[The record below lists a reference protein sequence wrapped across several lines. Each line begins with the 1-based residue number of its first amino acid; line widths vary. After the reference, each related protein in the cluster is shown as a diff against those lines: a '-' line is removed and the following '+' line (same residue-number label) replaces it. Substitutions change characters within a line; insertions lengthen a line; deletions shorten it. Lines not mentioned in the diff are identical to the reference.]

1 MGEPN
6 YDFRPEAPELFISYA
21 SANLDR
27 ASALATR
34 LAAEGFRVW
43 FDKAR
48 LAPGCDW
55 HKEIEKG
62 CEAARIVVPLLTPI
76 WKLSEWTRYETY
88 GHAAVMPLIA
98 EGAENDVLTPPLR
111 RWQARRF
118 DPLAADEETWRA
130 LFAAIRAKLAEPAP
144 DRAQRLIRLLHD
156 PCAYFTGRDADLV
169 RIHEELHEGPVAAL
183 TQGRVRAIAAL
194 GGVGKTTL
202 ANEYAR
208 RFWRLYP
215 QIFWVDARRGYDNEF
230 AAIHDLL
237 FPDRASLP
245 ITPEEKAKAALREFE
260 GSMER
265 LLVLDNVE
273 DEVSCRAWIPRSGAC
288 RTLITSRFADWPQA
302 AGVRTIHLYVLESE
316 AARQFLLARAAR
328 QAVGDE
334 LAACD
339 ELARRLG
346 YLPLALEVA
355 AAYIVEQGLSFAEYL
370 GLYEKATATLLSE
383 HALGSDH
390 YPDPVIATWRPTI
403 EKFSPL
409 ARAILRLSA
418 CLAETPIQFD
428 LFKASE
434 PRVREFA
441 AAFGAV
447 AAPNNDAEAE
457 LALRAAIAKELHRYS
472 MALDWNG
479 KSFRVHG
486 LVQKVEWLRANGEE
500 RRRALALAYDLITS
514 YGPGSAFEPENFA
527 IWDALFP
534 HGEAAHRLGHEP
546 ASTPPSPELIERL
559 DQYTFGRGRFEE
571 SLTYSRERLQRVE
584 AEFGPE
590 SEEVASD
597 LINVGEALRVLGH
610 TVEARAC
617 FQRSVEIRRKL
628 GAPNELATSLNYLGL
643 SAQTYSESVT
653 IFEEALRIIDKV
665 ADADSSTKLKLLL
678 NLSTFLF
685 YQGEFSKA
693 GPVAE
698 AALALAET
706 SVGPKHPLTATCLA
720 NVAHLRQQQND
731 WGTARAL
738 LERALA
744 IREKALGS
752 DHPDTAHGLNNLAS
766 LLQVQGDLAG
776 ARPLCERALAIRE
789 KVFGPDHPTTAA
801 SLSNL
806 ASLLHDQGDLAGARP
821 LHERALAIR
830 EKALGPDHPDTA
842 TSLNNLAS
850 LLQDQGD
857 LAGARPL
864 YERALAIWENELGP
878 DHPNTAASLNNLAV
892 LLKKQ
897 GDLVGAR
904 PFYERALAI
913 HEKALGPE
921 HPDTARSLNNL
932 ALLLKAQGDLAGARA
947 LFERALAIWEKAL
960 GPEHPDTLAAVG
972 NLAGLLDDEREFAA
986 AEPLH
991 RRSLEGLIRKL
1002 GPSHPDVL
1010 SEQNNLGVSLR
1021 HAGRPDLAEPY
1032 ARACADATP
1041 SVLGPTHPRSL
1052 FRRNNLVIT
1061 LLMLR
1066 RAPEADAL
1074 IAESWRAT
1082 DQRFMIVSTGV
1093 AFLALISAGL
1103 QAKSPADPIGRLK
1116 TLLLGCALP
1125 RAEGVA
1131 DKWDVLYLLDFLRD
1145 ALPAGWRD
1153 FLVALLAAINDPT
1166 RAPTLDAFPLW
1177 RNTPALP
1184 LETLWPD
1191 AP

>member
-1 MGEPN
+1 MLGARRDLSALLGKATMGEPN
-6 YDFRPEAPELFISYA
+6 YDFRPEAPTVYQLRLGRIF
-21 SANLDR
+21 DR

-144 DRAQRLIRLLHD
+144 DRAQRLIRLLHN

-273 DEVSCRAWIPRSGAC
+273 DEVSCRAWIPPAPAPAARSSLRASPIGRKRPAC
-288 RTLITSRFADWPQA
+288 APSTSMS
-302 AGVRTIHLYVLESE
+302 ESQ

-447 AAPNNDAEAE
+447 VAPNNDAEAE
-457 LALRAAIAKELHRYS
+457 LALRAATR
-472 MALDWNG
+472 
-479 KSFRVHG
+479 KSC
-486 LVQKVEWLRANGEE
+486 
-500 RRRALALAYDLITS
+500 I
-514 YGPGSAFEPENFA
+514 
-527 IWDALFP
+527 
-534 HGEAAHRLGHEP
+534 
-546 ASTPPSPELIERL
+546 
-559 DQYTFGRGRFEE
+559 
-571 SLTYSRERLQRVE
+571 
-584 AEFGPE
+584 
-590 SEEVASD
+590 
-597 LINVGEALRVLGH
+597 
-610 TVEARAC
+610 
-617 FQRSVEIRRKL
+617 
-628 GAPNELATSLNYLGL
+628 
-643 SAQTYSESVT
+643 
-653 IFEEALRIIDKV
+653 
-665 ADADSSTKLKLLL
+665 
-678 NLSTFLF
+678 
-685 YQGEFSKA
+685 
-693 GPVAE
+693 
-698 AALALAET
+698 
-706 SVGPKHPLTATCLA
+706 
-720 NVAHLRQQQND
+720 
-731 WGTARAL
+731 
-738 LERALA
+738 A
-744 IREKALGS
+744 IR
-752 DHPDTAHGLNNLAS
+752 
-766 LLQVQGDLAG
+766 
-776 ARPLCERALAIRE
+776 
-789 KVFGPDHPTTAA
+789 
-801 SLSNL
+801 
-806 ASLLHDQGDLAGARP
+806 
-821 LHERALAIR
+821 
-830 EKALGPDHPDTA
+830 
-842 TSLNNLAS
+842 
-850 LLQDQGD
+850 
-857 LAGARPL
+857 
-864 YERALAIWENELGP
+864 
-878 DHPNTAASLNNLAV
+878 
-892 LLKKQ
+892 
-897 GDLVGAR
+897 
-904 PFYERALAI
+904 
-913 HEKALGPE
+913 
-921 HPDTARSLNNL
+921 
-932 ALLLKAQGDLAGARA
+932 
-947 LFERALAIWEKAL
+947 
-960 GPEHPDTLAAVG
+960 
-972 NLAGLLDDEREFAA
+972 
-986 AEPLH
+986 
-991 RRSLEGLIRKL
+991 
-1002 GPSHPDVL
+1002 
-1010 SEQNNLGVSLR
+1010 
-1021 HAGRPDLAEPY
+1021 
-1032 ARACADATP
+1032 
-1041 SVLGPTHPRSL
+1041 
-1052 FRRNNLVIT
+1052 
-1061 LLMLR
+1061 
-1066 RAPEADAL
+1066 
-1074 IAESWRAT
+1074 
-1082 DQRFMIVSTGV
+1082 
-1093 AFLALISAGL
+1093 
-1103 QAKSPADPIGRLK
+1103 
-1116 TLLLGCALP
+1116 
-1125 RAEGVA
+1125 
-1131 DKWDVLYLLDFLRD
+1131 
-1145 ALPAGWRD
+1145 
-1153 FLVALLAAINDPT
+1153 
-1166 RAPTLDAFPLW
+1166 
-1177 RNTPALP
+1177 
-1184 LETLWPD
+1184 
-1191 AP
+1191 